1 MNKIILILFSVLS
14 YGMSIAQENDSTF
27 LRINKVAEVKKKQF
41 IHAFPN
47 NKDTCLL
54 DYKKF
59 DAQSRL
65 TYQKVDMRCMGWTGY
80 DETFLIYNDRELLL
94 VRNNVD
100 GVEKSNTSF
109 WYSKDEEKPIKT
121 VLFLTEILDTI
132 VTNTTYYRNKT
143 GRLDSFVAV
152 TINYDGN
159 KVRTKNIVRYDVN
172 GNLSQLYVID
182 EMGKPIQMMF
192 YEFDKESKMKSAGFT
207 TYGEKPT
214 FSQTYFSY
222 NQFGQLA
229 NTINTVNQKQEYF
242 YHDNGLISNVLSYNP
257 KGVLE
262 IEFIF
267 EYILQK

>member
-1 MNKIILILFSVLS
+1 M
-14 YGMSIAQENDSTF
+14 
-27 LRINKVAEVKKKQF
+27 
-41 IHAFPN
+41 
-47 NKDTCLL
+47 
-54 DYKKF
+54 
-59 DAQSRL
+59 
-65 TYQKVDMRCMGWTGY
+65 
-80 DETFLIYNDRELLL
+80 
-94 VRNNVD
+94 
-100 GVEKSNTSF
+100 
-109 WYSKDEEKPIKT
+109 
-121 VLFLTEILDTI
+121 
-132 VTNTTYYRNKT
+132 
-143 GRLDSFVAV
+143 

-159 KVRTKNIVRYDVN
+159 KVRTKNVVRYDVN